1 MGDAEMPAEHP
12 AAISALEADDMVVL
26 HRSPDRDCGRRRGR
40 RRRRCALA
48 EATERAM
55 HRRNEARE
63 LIEAD
68 SILRD
73 IATDDPRNQ
82 EEINCLRGTFINHIF
97 YPTLDVRGLVVEI
110 GSFDNLPS
118 TKYCGFSPSA
128 GNGWREPTRGDLKD
142 WSCHAGPM
150 VRILFPPAES
160 QCVMTAVLVGFERH
174 GGCRGSETG
183 P

>member
-118 TKYCGFSPSA
+118 TKYCGFSPSV

-150 VRILFPPAES
+150 VRILFPPAERWYG
-160 QCVMTAVLVGFERH
+160 A
-174 GGCRGSETG
+174 GGEGDGTIVAG
-183 P
+183 K

>member
-118 TKYCGFSPSA
+118 TKYCGFSPSV

-150 VRILFPPAES
+150 VRILFPPAVS
-160 QCVMTAVLVGFERH
+160 QQTF
-174 GGCRGSETG
+174 GSSQDDARCSIA
-183 P
+183 